1 MMKNHFNITEYPDR
15 DIAQYLLDYCKGIG
29 NAISNK
35 RLADRF
41 GLEERRLRQIITKLI
56 VVDNIP
62 IGSCSVNHS
71 GIYFIDNEEDF
82 KIASRELLSRIKKLS
97 KRHKCNRYNWSNWKN
112 EIDSEQLSFSG
123 VIDVRTK

>member
-1 MMKNHFNITEYPDR
+1 MNNFNNIKEYLDK
-15 DIAQYLLDYCKGIG
+15 DIAEYLYNYHRGI
-29 NAISNK
+29 NEAISNK

-97 KRHKCNRYNWSNWKN
+97 KRHKALRIAFQNYKN
-112 EIDSEQLSFSG
+112 AELNKQLQL
-123 VIDVRTK
+123 I